1 MPWSSDLWKPLLR
14 SWFRK
19 EHDDMNHVKTSSE
32 VMEVVFTKA
41 FEMACRALP
50 ADAKDKGKLNLGR
63 DLGLDSLDSIQLCVA
78 LENHFKVDL
87 EESTSWRTLQD
98 IVDSIDSAL
107 ASQGA

>member
-1 MPWSSDLWKPLLR
+1 
-14 SWFRK
+14 
-19 EHDDMNHVKTSSE
+19 MNHVMTSSE

-50 ADAKDKGKLNLGR
+50 VDVKDKGKVHLGR
-63 DLGLDSLDSIQLCVA
+63 DLGFDSLDSIQLCVA

-87 EESTSWRTLQD
+87 DESTSWRTLQD

-107 ASQGA
+107 VSQGA